1 MQSIFDTL
9 VGFILTLLGLI
20 VAAVTFVEL
29 LVRTA
34 LGSIGIHG
42 PIQTILLVLLF
53 VALVGLSLRVF
64 GRLLAVLLTAAFLVY
79 LLHALLGI
87 PHTIPMQS
95 VPQQDK
101 TVSF

>member
-29 LVRTA
+29 AVRSA
-34 LGSIGIHG
+34 LGSMGIQG
-42 PIQTILLVLLF
+42 PIQTILLLLLF
-53 VALVGLSLRVF
+53 VALIGLALRIF

-87 PHTIPMQS
+87 PHHIPMQRVS
-95 VPQQDK
+95 QDK